1 MQNDKL
7 GLYNQMGQILV
18 ASGPEDAKNIIMVA
32 DLWPE
37 GDVCE
42 YEFNY
47 VTVNNKKC
55 EYEPLGRATTDLR
68 KVLVKLRQY
77 FIDNNLTN
85 GNPIWTGCIV
95 TVDIEKAK
103 INIDFKYEP
112 FIEE

>member
-1 MQNDKL
+1 MQNNNQD
-7 GLYNQMGQILV
+7 LYNQIGQILV
-18 ASGPEDAKNIIMVA
+18 DSGPEDAKKIIMIA
-32 DLWPE
+32 NLWPE

-47 VTVNNKKC
+47 ISIKNQES

-68 KVLVKLRQY
+68 KALVRLRQY
-77 FIDNNLTN
+77 TLDNNLTN
-85 GNPIWTGCIV
+85 GNPVWIGCIV
-95 TVDIEKAK
+95 TVDIENAK